1 MHLKGEI
8 VQAMRLHAPLAIGT
22 RSAPRKR
29 DHYMIPRR
37 ETRDRVPYR
46 FHHAGALMS
55 EHCGE
60 RRIVIAIP
68 PVLVG
73 LAHAAGND
81 FHQQLV
87 RARLAKREPLDAE
100 WPKSFPC
107 KGSRD
112 LHAGRYFANGYSSSP
127 SLYAGG
133 WTITCLW
140 PVRYWSRPLP
150 CMFWNWIMIGRAFAH
165 SPSSLNLISPTM
177 VLNAFLWMCSASL
190 SSLTLPVALIACSR
204 TCMAA

>member
-87 RARLAKREPLDAE
+87 RARLA
-100 WPKSFPC
+100 
-107 KGSRD
+107 
-112 LHAGRYFANGYSSSP
+112 
-127 SLYAGG
+127 
-133 WTITCLW
+133 
-140 PVRYWSRPLP
+140 
-150 CMFWNWIMIGRAFAH
+150 
-165 SPSSLNLISPTM
+165 
-177 VLNAFLWMCSASL
+177 SL
-190 SSLTLPVALIACSR
+190 SLSMPNCPNRSRARAAVICLPGA
-204 TCMAA
+204 